1 MQFFWKTSW
10 HNQKLLEG
18 SSHLHYFGF
27 RGSRCQNRIR
37 STRDFQEKEGRRNR
51 VGRVLDCSKF
61 QGGFSLADGDPSS
74 WSHPLELFVLPFWV
88 IGEISLQEVTPHRP
102 CWWIYTGRAGVVDQ
116 WGFPHSRAFSWL
128 PIT

>member
-1 MQFFWKTSW
+1 MPNFVYMDLCIHVWVSSRWLGFDKTLINKCSSSGKQVDTIKSSKKV
-10 HNQKLLEG
+10 HLICITLSSGEADAKTGLEV
-18 SSHLHYFGF
+18 
-27 RGSRCQNRIR
+27 
-37 STRDFQEKEGRRNR
+37 QEKEGRRNR

-102 CWWIYTGRAGVVDQ
+102 CW
-116 WGFPHSRAFSWL
+116 
-128 PIT
+128 